1 MPSLFERYTLKDSV
15 LKNRIVVS
23 PMSQYM
29 AENGV
34 INDWQFGHLT
44 TMARGG
50 SGLVFTEEVAVAP
63 EGRITPF
70 QAGLWN
76 DEQAEALAKAA
87 RLIKQNG
94 SVPGIQIA
102 HAGRK
107 ANANRP
113 WDGDAHIPAGDSRAW
128 ETIGPSPISYGELLP
143 RVPRE
148 MTIADIQRVIADF
161 AATAVR
167 ALDAGF
173 EWLELHFAHGFLAQS
188 FFSPHANK
196 RTDAYGG
203 SAENRRR
210 FPLEVL
216 AAVRKV
222 WPERLPLIARL
233 GVIEFDDPQLDAEKI
248 ADSIALTRAM
258 KAGGLDMLDVSL
270 GFNTP
275 KARVPFEKPGFLVDI
290 AADIGRQAEIPIATS
305 WSIFTPDQAD
315 AIVREEKADLVMLG
329 KPLLA
334 NPHWPYFAA
343 QQLGV
348 ESPSWVLPA
357 PYAHWLARYP
367 RDEHGRSIVPA
378 RDRVHRTI
386 PD

>member
-1 MPSLFERYTLKDSV
+1 
-15 LKNRIVVS
+15 
-23 PMSQYM
+23 MSQYM
-29 AENGV
+29 ANDGV

-44 TMARGG
+44 AMARGG
-50 SGLVFTEEVAVAP
+50 AGLVFTEEVAVSP
-63 EGRITPF
+63 EGRITPY

-76 DEQAEALAKAA
+76 DHQAEALAKAA
-87 RLIKQNG
+87 HIIKSNG

-113 WDGDAHIPAGDSRAW
+113 WDGDEHISEGDPRAW
-128 ETIGPSPISYGELLP
+128 EIIGPSPISYGELLP

-148 MTIADIQRVIADF
+148 MTTADIQRVIGDF
-161 AATAVR
+161 AATAKR

-188 FFSPHANK
+188 FFSPYANK
-196 RTDAYGG
+196 RTDSYGG
-203 SAENRRR
+203 TAENRRR
-210 FPLEVL
+210 FALEVL
-216 AAVRKV
+216 AAVRNV

-233 GVIEFDDPQLDAEKI
+233 GVVEFDDPKMDAEKLL
-248 ADSIALTRAM
+248 DSIELTKAM

-275 KARVPFEKPGFLVDI
+275 KARVPWDKPGFLVDI
-290 AADIGRQAEIPIATS
+290 AAEIGLQTDMPIATG
-305 WSIFTPDQAD
+305 WNIFTAQQAD
-315 AIVREEKADLVMLG
+315 AMVSDGKADLVMLG
-329 KPLLA
+329 KALLA

-343 QQLGV
+343 QQLGI
-348 ESPSWVLPA
+348 EAPSWVLPA

-367 RDEHGRSIVPA
+367 RDEHGRSIIPA
-378 RDRVHRTI
+378 NERRHRL
-386 PD
+386 